1 MKTIKY
7 HILSLIALL
16 AILAPTLTA
25 CSDEPSSENF
35 YTFTGEMASDY
46 LKSRSQYSDFA
57 TVVERANLMD
67 LLASYGHYTC
77 FVPDNDAFAAYLK
90 KRGLSSL
97 ADLTDADC
105 DTIARTHLV
114 NNMYSTMDMN
124 GTQLH
129 DANLMRRYLPTIAG
143 LDENQN
149 AVVFLNTRGAHIY
162 YELRDDSV
170 ENAIMQP
177 INQVLETSSGSI
189 LEVLKDNDKVSLFY
203 NALMATGIGEV
214 IANTDP
220 EDTSWDPRA
229 HEKYHYTS
237 DFWKEV
243 AWVPDTKKTA
253 FTMFVTPNSVLEEK
267 YGIKTLRQLY
277 DKACEIYDEVYPS
290 DVNKEG
296 HKFENLTDSVNPL
309 RRMVEYQI
317 LTRYV
322 PGSDKLTPL
331 ILNFPGK
338 KLDGT
343 TLGYDED
350 LLNPIDWYETML
362 PHTMAKIE
370 MLTVNK
376 YKGSSKLRERY
387 INRRVDAKYPD
398 EAEWNKGQL
407 ITENVEPEYEQDA
420 LNGHYFYV
428 DDIVCFSKNVQ
439 EKIHNMRIRMDFATI
454 FPELMTNDMRQK
466 GNPTVDDASGTA
478 DEAASPKNGKNY
490 YFPDGYLK
498 HIKLKGNSAFVYRRP
513 HINFW
518 SFEGDE
524 FNIFGDYDFIL
535 QLPPVPFSGEWQ
547 VRLGFCALRTRGV
560 AQIYWG
566 DDPNHMIPQG
576 IPMDMTRFIT
586 DSEMLGLTELMPAED
601 EGKNNAAYDKIRSDN
616 ESLAESMKAFR
627 NLGIVRGPYGTF
639 HTNGDEKTRWTGN
652 WRTYRRIL
660 SQNYQD
666 CSKTYYIR
674 IRVASDGKQG
684 NNNEFMLDYL
694 ELVPKNV
701 YDISGSGQMEDDL

>member
-1 MKTIKY
+1 
-7 HILSLIALL
+7 
-16 AILAPTLTA
+16 
-25 CSDEPSSENF
+25 
-35 YTFTGEMASDY
+35 
-46 LKSRSQYSDFA
+46 
-57 TVVERANLMD
+57 
-67 LLASYGHYTC
+67 
-77 FVPDNDAFAAYLK
+77 
-90 KRGLSSL
+90 
-97 ADLTDADC
+97 
-105 DTIARTHLV
+105 
-114 NNMYSTMDMN
+114 
-124 GTQLH
+124 
-129 DANLMRRYLPTIAG
+129 
-143 LDENQN
+143 
-149 AVVFLNTRGAHIY
+149 
-162 YELRDDSV
+162 
-170 ENAIMQP
+170 
-177 INQVLETSSGSI
+177 
-189 LEVLKDNDKVSLFY
+189 
-203 NALMATGIGEV
+203 
-214 IANTDP
+214 
-220 EDTSWDPRA
+220 
-229 HEKYHYTS
+229 
-237 DFWKEV
+237 
-243 AWVPDTKKTA
+243 
-253 FTMFVTPNSVLEEK
+253 
-267 YGIKTLRQLY
+267 
-277 DKACEIYDEVYPS
+277 
-290 DVNKEG
+290 
-296 HKFENLTDSVNPL
+296 
-309 RRMVEYQI
+309 
-317 LTRYV
+317 
-322 PGSDKLTPL
+322 
-331 ILNFPGK
+331 
-338 KLDGT
+338 
-343 TLGYDED
+343 
-350 LLNPIDWYETML
+350 
-362 PHTMAKIE
+362 
-370 MLTVNK
+370 
-376 YKGSSKLRERY
+376 
-387 INRRVDAKYPD
+387 
-398 EAEWNKGQL
+398 
-407 ITENVEPEYEQDA
+407 
-420 LNGHYFYV
+420 
-428 DDIVCFSKNVQ
+428 
-439 EKIHNMRIRMDFATI
+439 MDFATI

-601 EGKNNAAYDKIRSDN
+601 EGKNNTAYDKIRSDN